1 MNHCSLQNNADINHV
16 LGDYDLES
24 HMFSYNEFIPKIYN
38 YCKSLGFE
46 MNKIMPSQ
54 AFCSDENQGYPIIL
68 MAKNFGIFPFD
79 HGRVG
84 GVMAAVRHAPHASHG
99 KDMFIIQASHVGYIP
114 EDHSFGQ
121 YRRIRTNHKDHSL
134 SCAKVAGV
142 LDWYQQEYEFAKNTV
157 FLQKLDGEN
166 FIVIDNQLIDKR
178 VEKGLILRMDRLADN
193 NNGDFIPHHSYS
205 TSKGYKASSEISHLF
220 NELEG
225 KRPIGDDLIAEF
237 FCFKRELEP
246 IIEGINMV
254 EHNLLP
260 YMPWIVC
267 SRSPLLTAAKVNVQ
281 VEFDRIFRTIV
292 KEKAYQGKRLVYIA
306 GLNIDISP
314 DANQIFPTTMFV
326 PWAMYVQAPNGKH
339 EILEQQRVVE
349 ILKQQSTENPDQI
362 DLDEVISMM
371 EQSKAVK
378 VEE

>member
-1 MNHCSLQNNADINHV
+1 MKHCNFQTNADINHA
-16 LGDYDLES
+16 LGEYDLES
-24 HMFSYNEFIPKIYN
+24 HMISYNEFIPKIYN

-68 MAKNFGIFPFD
+68 MAKHFGIFPFN

-84 GVMAAVRHAPHASHG
+84 GVMAAARHAPHASHG
-99 KDMFIIQASHVGYIP
+99 KDFFIIQASHVGYIP

-121 YRRIRTNHKDHSL
+121 YRRIRTEHKDNSL
-134 SCAKVAGV
+134 SCGKMARVV
-142 LDWYQQEYEFAKNTV
+142 DWYQREYEFAKNTV

-166 FIVIDNQLIDKR
+166 YIVIDNQLIDKR
-178 VEKGLILRMDRLADN
+178 IEKGLLLRMDLLTDN
-193 NNGDFIPHHSYS
+193 SNDEFIPHHSYS

-220 NELEG
+220 DNLEG
-225 KRPIGDDLIAEF
+225 KRAIGDDLLPEF
-237 FCFKRELEP
+237 ICFKIQLEP
-246 IIEGINMV
+246 IIEGVNMV

-281 VEFDRIFRTIV
+281 VEFDRTFRSIV
-292 KEKAYQGKRLVYIA
+292 KENAYHGKRLVYIA

-314 DANQIFPTTMFV
+314 DADQIFPTTMFV
-326 PWAMYVQAPNGKH
+326 PWAMYVQTPDGKH
-339 EILEQQRVVE
+339 EIIEQQGVVDILEQQA
-349 ILKQQSTENPDQI
+349 IENPDQI
-362 DLDEVISMM
+362 GLDEVIDMM
-371 EQSKAVK
+371 EQSKTVK

>member
-1 MNHCSLQNNADINHV
+1 MNRCSLQNNTDINHS

-24 HMFSYNEFIPKIYN
+24 HKLSYNELFPRIYN

-68 MAKNFGIFPFD
+68 MAKHFGIFPFN

-84 GVMAAVRHAPHASHG
+84 GIMAAVRHAPYASHG

-114 EDHSFGQ
+114 EEQSFGQ
-121 YRRIRTNHKDHSL
+121 YRRIRTEHKDNSL
-134 SCAKVAGV
+134 SCAKIASVV
-142 LDWYQQEYEFAKNTV
+142 DWYQHEYDFAKTTV
-157 FLQKLDGEN
+157 FLQKKGGEN
-166 FIVIDNQLIDKR
+166 YIVVDNQLIDKSI
-178 VEKGLILRMDRLADN
+178 EKGLILRMDRIADN

-205 TSKGYKASSEISHLF
+205 TSKCFKASAEISHLF
-220 NELEG
+220 DMPEG
-225 KRPIGDDLIAEF
+225 KRPIGDDLLPEL
-237 FCFKRELEP
+237 FCFKRELDP
-246 IIEGINMV
+246 IIEGVNMV

-260 YMPWIVC
+260 YMPWIVS

-292 KEKAYQGKRLVYIA
+292 KEKAYHGKRLVYLA

-314 DANQIFPTTMFV
+314 DADQIFPTTMFV
-326 PWAMYVQAPNGKH
+326 PWAMYVQTPDGEH
-339 EILEQQRVVE
+339 EIIEQHRVVE

-362 DLDEVISMM
+362 DLDEVINMM
-371 EQSKAVK
+371 ERTKEVKA
-378 VEE
+378 EE

>member
-1 MNHCSLQNNADINHV
+1 MKQCSFQTNNDINHA
-16 LGDYDLES
+16 LGEYDLES

-46 MNKIMPSQ
+46 MNKIMPSRS
-54 AFCSDENQGYPIIL
+54 FCSDENQGYPIIL
-68 MAKNFGIFPFD
+68 VAKHFGIFPFN

-84 GVMAAVRHAPHASHG
+84 GIMATLLHAPHASHG

-121 YRRIRTNHKDHSL
+121 YRRVRTEHEDHSL
-134 SCAKVAGV
+134 SCAKMASVV
-142 LDWYQQEYEFAKNTV
+142 DWYQQEYEFAKNTV

-166 FIVIDNQLIDKR
+166 FIVIDNQLIDKHI
-178 VEKGLILRMDRLADN
+178 EAGLILSMDHLAHK

-205 TSKGYKASSEISHLF
+205 TSKCYRASSEISHLF
-220 NELEG
+220 NKLEG
-225 KRPIGDDLIAEF
+225 KRPIGDDLLPEF
-237 FCFKRELEP
+237 FCFKKELDP
-246 IIEGINMV
+246 IIEGLNMV

-281 VEFDRIFRTIV
+281 VEFDRTFRTIV
-292 KEKAYQGKRLVYIA
+292 KEKAYHGKRLVYIA

-314 DANQIFPTTMFV
+314 DSDLIFPTTMFV
-326 PWAMYVQAPNGKH
+326 PWAMYVQTPDGQH
-339 EILEQQRVVE
+339 EIIEQQGVVE

-362 DLDEVISMM
+362 SLDDVISMM
-371 EQSKAVK
+371 ELSKAVK